1 MNVTLPS
8 AWRNKRYH
16 ISYLLAWLSAGLL
29 LGIFL
34 GQFIRPSYVV
44 LWLVILAI
52 FIFVSLWSRRWYAC
66 IIIAIAGIG
75 FGVLR
80 GSIFFQEISLLDGL
94 AGQKI
99 VLSGNISQDPV
110 LSNGSNV
117 WRTQLKDIQVSDT
130 KNQGEVYATVISDQT
145 LKRGDSI
152 KISGKARDGFGN
164 FRLSIYRSELIDLK
178 RPADP
183 FLDIRD
189 KFAEGVKRVV
199 PEPEASL
206 GLGFLVGQ
214 KSALSDDLTEQLKIV
229 GLTHVVVASGYNLTI
244 LVRFARKLL
253 ARRSRYLALAG
264 SLTLVAGFVFISGFS
279 PSMNRAAVVTLLTLL
294 AWYYGRKFHPVQL
307 IAYVAAGSALFYP
320 PYVWGDL
327 GWILSFA
334 AFSGVLVAAPLFSK
348 LIYRRK
354 EPGAFM
360 RLVIETLSA
369 EVMTLPIIIAS
380 FGYLP
385 VLALVANLLVA
396 PVIPFAMLFTF
407 VAGTIGLVAPFLAV
421 LAMPASI
428 VIAYVVT
435 IVETLSAP
443 AWAKLELVLPM
454 GAIVAGFFCLAGF
467 LFVIWRRQRVDLT
480 QVSVIE

>member
-52 FIFVSLWSRRWYAC
+52 FIFVSLWSQRWYAC
-66 IIIAIAGIG
+66 VIIVLAGVG
-75 FGVLR
+75 LGLLR
-80 GSIFFQEISLLDGL
+80 GSLFFQEVTLLDDL
-94 AGQKI
+94 VGQKTI
-99 VLSGNISQDPV
+99 LSGNISQDPV
-110 LSNGSNV
+110 LTNGSNV
-117 WRTQLKDIQVSDT
+117 WRVQLKDIQVGDT
-130 KNQGEVYATVISDQT
+130 KNAGEIYATVISDQI

-152 KISGKARDGFGN
+152 KVAGKAGGGFGN
-164 FRLSIYRSELIDLK
+164 FRLSMYRSELVDLK
-178 RPADP
+178 RPSDP
-183 FLDIRD
+183 FLDARD

-206 GLGFLVGQ
+206 GLGFVVGQ

-253 ARRSRYLALAG
+253 AKRSRYLALTG
-264 SLTLVAGFVFISGFS
+264 SLILVVGFVLTSGFS
-279 PSMNRAAVVTLLTLL
+279 PSMNRAAAVTLLTLL

-307 IAYVAAGSALFYP
+307 IAYVAAGSAIFYP

-327 GWILSFA
+327 GWLLSFA

-369 EVMTLPIIIAS
+369 EIMTLPIIVAA

-385 VLALVANLLVA
+385 VLALIANLLVA

-407 VAGTIGLVAPFLAV
+407 VAGVVGLTMPLLSI

-443 AWAKLELVLPM
+443 TWAQIDMVLPT
-454 GAIVAGFFCLAGF
+454 GAIAAGFACLAGL
-467 LFVIWRRQRVDLT
+467 LFVIWRRRRVDLT
-480 QVSVIE
+480 QVSVVE